1 MENVLDAVA
10 WGMLTL
16 VSLVLFVIVIKTLI
30 PTFLLKVKYSLDKGL
45 GRGLKKFSYP
55 TGRAVLYEPHPSLR
69 KYINR
74 YLLFVNDGYKYLK
87 CSVDA
92 GVKNLKFDVIML
104 NNKNKVVDVASVDAR
119 IGISSQTRDIL
130 LHPDTSYVAINLES
144 ANGYDVKR
152 IVSGNYTLLQIGLYF
167 AAMFLVAF
175 LELLF
180 VSSALESLFT
190 IALSRK
196 ILLGASSFYFICSLF
211 IAAAAVCIV
220 LASGRKKGIGVVI
233 NGKK

>member
-1 MENVLDAVA
+1 LDYSIISIDFI
-10 WGMLTL
+10 
-16 VSLVLFVIVIKTLI
+16 SLCINSTRLSPIFRVIPSSRFSAFSSSHIYSSASGY
-30 PTFLLKVKYSLDKGL
+30 FLRS
-45 GRGLKKFSYP
+45 
-55 TGRAVLYEPHPSLR
+55 
-69 KYINR
+69 
-74 YLLFVNDGYKYLK
+74 
-87 CSVDA
+87 
-92 GVKNLKFDVIML
+92 
-104 NNKNKVVDVASVDAR
+104 
-119 IGISSQTRDIL
+119 
-130 LHPDTSYVAINLES
+130 INLES